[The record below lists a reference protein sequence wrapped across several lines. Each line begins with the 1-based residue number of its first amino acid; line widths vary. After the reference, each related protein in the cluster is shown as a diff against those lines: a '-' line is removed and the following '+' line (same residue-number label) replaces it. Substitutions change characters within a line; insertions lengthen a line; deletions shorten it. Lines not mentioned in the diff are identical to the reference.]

1 MATTFYEDSMER
13 KRRMLPMSLGMAS
26 PDGVLTQNVQPGS
39 ALPMT
44 AQKYR
49 ETALRLQKEAADAEN
64 EQPDLTAAQEYL
76 RKRTEG
82 GDMAMLNALAA
93 ELAGESFAPM
103 QAQFLKRATAARDP
117 MKLGSGFLTPEGQ
130 FVRDTS
136 VEAERR
142 AASKARQAQAY
153 EQMATGL
160 ETAEQRRQDALER
173 SRQTD
178 EFKRLGLDMRQQG
191 LDLQRAVAAS
201 KLQDD
206 SKKFRV
212 EDNLRSEFLKRADK
226 IREGTSH
233 AQNVVTLL
241 SDPTIKNDPTKQVSL
256 VFSFG
261 KMLDPESVV
270 RESEYALIANARGL
284 FDSLQQMI
292 PQLQTGAKLT
302 PAQLQ
307 SMQGIAQQMLGGAGT
322 RIDALSQYYDNLAK
336 RRGVDPENVLPS
348 YATRA
353 AAAPGGDLA
362 AAAAAELERR
372 RKANKP

>member
-1 MATTFYEDSMER
+1 MDAWDQVLLKKAR
-13 KRRMLPMSLGMAS
+13 GLQS
-26 PDGVLTQNVQPGS
+26 PDGVLTQSVQPGS

-44 AQKYR
+44 AQRYR
-49 ETALRLQKEAADAEN
+49 ELAMRYAQEASDAETA
-64 EQPDLTAAQEYL
+64 EPDLASAQEYM
-76 RKRTEG
+76 RKRSGEG
-82 GDMAMLNALAA
+82 QSAMLNALAA
-93 ELAGESFAPM
+93 QFAGEQFQPL
-103 QAQFLKRATAARDP
+103 QAQFLKRAAAAQEP
-117 MKLGSGFLTPEGQ
+117 FKVGTGMLTPDGQ
-130 FVRDTS
+130 YVRDT
-136 VEAERR
+136 VADAQRK
-142 AASKARQAQAY
+142 AAAKARQAQAY

-160 ETAEQRRQDALER
+160 ETAEQKRQDAETRRQDALA
-173 SRQTD
+173 RQGFEQQYKTD
-178 EFKRLGLDMRQQG
+178 MLNLRRDI
-191 LDLQRAVAAS
+191 AAN
-201 KLQDD
+201 KPQDD

-226 IREGTSH
+226 IREGTNH

-292 PQLQTGAKLT
+292 PALQTGAKLT

-348 YATRA
+348 YATRGA
-353 AAAPGGDLA
+353 GGKVVDFNSLP
-362 AAAAAELERR
+362 
-372 RKANKP
+372 KQ

>member
-1 MATTFYEDSMER
+1 MER

-26 PDGVLTQNVQPGS
+26 PDGVLTQNVQAGS

-44 AQKYR
+44 AQRYR
-49 ETALRLQKEAADAEN
+49 EMALKYGQEAADAEAA
-64 EQPDLTAAQEYL
+64 EPDLTAAQEYM
-76 RKRTEG
+76 RKRGEG

-93 ELAGESFAPM
+93 QFAGERFQPV
-103 QAQFLKRATAARDP
+103 QAQFLKRASEARDP
-117 MKLGSGFLTPEGQ
+117 LKIGTGMLTPDGQ
-130 FVRDTS
+130 YVRDT
-136 VEAERR
+136 VADAQRK
-142 AASKARQAQAY
+142 AASKARQAQVY

-173 SRQTD
+173 SRQAD
-178 EFKRLGLDMRQQG
+178 EFKRLGLDLQQQG
-191 LDLQRAVAAS
+191 LQLRRDIAAS
-201 KLQDD
+201 KPQDD

-241 SDPTIKNDPTKQVSL
+241 SDPKIKNDPTKQVSL

-348 YATRA
+348 YATKGA
-353 AAAPGGDLA
+353 GGKVVDFNDLP
-362 AAAAAELERR
+362 
-372 RKANKP
+372 K

>member
-1 MATTFYEDSMER
+1 MER

-26 PDGVLTQNVQPGS
+26 PDGVLTQNVQAGS

-44 AQKYR
+44 AQRYR
-49 ETALRLQKEAADAEN
+49 EMALKYGQEAADAEAA
-64 EQPDLTAAQEYL
+64 EPDLTAAQEYM

-93 ELAGESFAPM
+93 QFAGERFQPV
-103 QAQFLKRATAARDP
+103 QAQFLKRASEARDP
-117 MKLGSGFLTPEGQ
+117 LKIGTGMLTPDGQ
-130 FVRDTS
+130 YVRDT
-136 VEAERR
+136 VADAQRK
-142 AASKARQAQAY
+142 AAVKARQSQAY

-160 ETAEQRRQDALER
+160 ETAEQRRQDALA
-173 SRQTD
+173 RQAFEQQYKTD
-178 EFKRLGLDMRQQG
+178 FLNLRRDM
-191 LDLQRAVAAS
+191 ATN
-201 KLQDD
+201 KPQDD

-348 YATRA
+348 YATKGA
-353 AAAPGGDLA
+353 GGKVVNFNDLP
-362 AAAAAELERR
+362 
-372 RKANKP
+372 K

>member
-1 MATTFYEDSMER
+1 MATTFYEDTMER
-13 KRRMLPMSLGMAS
+13 RRRMLPLSLGVSS

-39 ALPMT
+39 ALPQS
-44 AQKYR
+44 AQRYR
-49 ETALRLQKEAADAEN
+49 DTALRLAQEAADAEN
-64 EQPDLTAAQEYL
+64 AEPDLASAQEYM
-76 RKRTEG
+76 RKRNEG
-82 GDMAMLNALAA
+82 SEMATLNALAA
-93 ELAGESFAPM
+93 QFAGERFQPM
-103 QAQFLKRATAARDP
+103 QAQFLKRAAAAQEPLRIGTG
-117 MKLGSGFLTPEGQ
+117 MLTPDGQ
-130 FVRDTS
+130 YVRDT
-136 VEAERR
+136 VADAQRR

-160 ETAEQRRQDALER
+160 ETAEQRRQDAAER
-173 SRQTD
+173 ARQAD
-178 EFKRLGLDMRQQG
+178 EFKRMG
-191 LDLQRAVAAS
+191 LDLQQQGLQLRRDIAGNRP
-201 KLQDD
+201 QDD

-226 IREGTSH
+226 IREGTNH

-241 SDPTIKNDPTKQVSL
+241 SDPTIKNDATKQVSL

-284 FDSLQQMI
+284 MDSLTQMI
-292 PQLQTGAKLT
+292 PALQTGAKLT
-302 PAQLQ
+302 PSQLQ
-307 SMQGIAQQMLGGAGT
+307 SMQAIAQQMLGGATG
-322 RIDALSQYYDNLAK
+322 RIDALGEFYDNLAK

-348 YATRA
+348 YATRR
-353 AAAPGGDLA
+353 PSGGGGDMA